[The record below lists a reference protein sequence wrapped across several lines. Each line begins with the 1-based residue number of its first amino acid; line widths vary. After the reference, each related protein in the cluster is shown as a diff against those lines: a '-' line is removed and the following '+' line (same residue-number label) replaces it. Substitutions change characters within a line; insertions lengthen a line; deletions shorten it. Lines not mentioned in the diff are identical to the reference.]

1 MPWVSERTM
10 EALAVLMPR
19 IAAQN
24 TRIERLLEKIH
35 REQTERNVKMDEE
48 LKALADAIAEDRN
61 ANNSAR
67 RLIEDLAA
75 KIDTITAT
83 IPANFRNQLV
93 ALTTELRANSADLA
107 GAVVKN
113 TPAEAQP
120 VPAPTPVEP
129 APPAPEQPPAA

>member
-19 IAAQN
+19 IVAQN

-120 VPAPTPVEP
+120 VPAPTPVES